1 MEPVTAPIG
10 GSTYIPHFDKDRL
23 NAQQKRVYR
32 LMRDCEWRTLRE
44 IERETNDPQASISA
58 RLRDF
63 RKFGLIVERRRR
75 GNPADGLH
83 EYRVMGR

>member
-1 MEPVTAPIG
+1 MEQAITSRG

-32 LMRDCEWRTLRE
+32 LMRDCQWRTLRE
-44 IERETNDPQASISA
+44 IERVTNDPQASISA

-63 RKFGLIVERRRR
+63 RKMGLIVERRRR
-75 GNPADGLH
+75 GNPADGVH
-83 EYRVMGR
+83 EYRVLGR